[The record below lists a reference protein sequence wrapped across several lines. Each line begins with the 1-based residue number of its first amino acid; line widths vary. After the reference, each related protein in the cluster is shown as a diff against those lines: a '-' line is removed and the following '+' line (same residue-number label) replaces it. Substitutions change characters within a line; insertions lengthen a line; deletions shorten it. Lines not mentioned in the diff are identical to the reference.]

1 MKVKITEIRKALEGA
16 LIRHGTP
23 KEEAKIIADEYLEGE
38 LQGKTSHGLMAFPS
52 LIKKLTGKRK
62 KIKIFKKTNALVFLD
77 ANENIGAFV
86 GEKAADLAIKM
97 ARKEGLALILIKNM
111 TTWLRPGT
119 IAKKIADRDY
129 IALVVNNGGKPM
141 IAPPGG
147 YEPVIGTN
155 PIGIGIP
162 TAKEPFL
169 ADMATSVRAWGEVR
183 KAEKTGKDLP
193 KNSYYDNQGRF
204 AVKAQDAYSA
214 LPSGGYK
221 GFALGF
227 LIEILTGSLVGQLM
241 GPQQMKGD
249 YRILTRGGFI
259 LVIDPRKITRLGEFK
274 KANTNLVKEVKKSK
288 KLKGVKEILIPGERA
303 MKTRKENIKRGS
315 LEVDDKLWAEI
326 KK

>member
-1 MKVKITEIRKALEGA
+1 MKAKISEVKKTLETALVKHGA
-16 LIRHGTP
+16 S

-52 LIKKLTGKRK
+52 LVKKLTGKRK
-62 KIKIFKKTNALVFLD
+62 KIKIIKKTNAIIFLD

-86 GEKAADLAIKM
+86 GEQAANLAIKM
-97 ARKEGLALILIKNM
+97 AQKEGLALALIKNM
-111 TTWLRPGT
+111 ITWLRPGT
-119 IAKKIADRDY
+119 VAKKIADKGY
-129 IALVVNNGGKPM
+129 LALVINNGGKPM
-141 IAPPGG
+141 VAPPGG
-147 YEPVIGTN
+147 YEPMIGTN
-155 PIGIGIP
+155 PIGVGIP

-183 KAEKTGKDLP
+183 KAEKTGKNLP
-193 KNSYYDNQGRF
+193 KNSYYDNQGKF

-214 LPSGGYK
+214 LPAGGYK

-227 LIEILTGSLVGQLM
+227 LIEILTGSLLGLLM

-259 LVIDPRKITRLGEFK
+259 LVIDPRKITRLEDFK
-274 KANTNLVKEVKKSK
+274 KANTNLVKEIKKSK
-288 KLKGVKEILIPGERA
+288 KLKGVKEVFVPGERA
-303 MKTRKENIKRGS
+303 MRTRKENIKRGS
-315 LEVDDKLWAEI
+315 LEVNDELWTEI